1 LLDIKIFNFFSKKE
15 CQNYVM
21 TTKIFQVGSKVIEA
35 HEVLPL
41 LSRYQLMPRF
51 VRNII
56 LDQAIADISCTEEE
70 RQTAI
75 EEFCQQQQLTS
86 IQAREAWLLHQGITL
101 EQMED
106 LAVRPVLLEKFKI
119 ATWGRK
125 VDSYFMTRKTTLDQV
140 VYSLIRTKDMG
151 LAQEIYFRIQ
161 EGEQSFAELAR
172 EYSQGSEAQ
181 TGGLLGP
188 VPLSQPHPAISKLLS
203 VSKPGQLWSPRP
215 LAEWFVI
222 IRLEKLLPAQ
232 LDQSM
237 RRRLL
242 DELFETWLQEQIQQV
257 SPLQL
262 I

>member
-1 LLDIKIFNFFSKKE
+1 
-15 CQNYVM
+15 M
-21 TTKIFQVGSKVIEA
+21 TTKIFQVGNKVIEA

-41 LSRYQLMPRF
+41 LSRYQLMPKF
-51 VRNII
+51 VRNIV
-56 LDQAIADISCTEEE
+56 LDQAIADTSCTEEE

-75 EEFCQQQQLTS
+75 EEFCQQHQLTS
-86 IQAREAWLLHQGITL
+86 TQAREAWLLHQGMSI

>member
-1 LLDIKIFNFFSKKE
+1 
-15 CQNYVM
+15 M
-21 TTKIFQVGSKVIEA
+21 TQILQIGNKVIQADEI
-35 HEVLPL
+35 LPL
-41 LSRYQLMPRF
+41 LSRYQLMPQLL
-51 VRNII
+51 RNII
-56 LDQAIADISCTEEE
+56 IDSAIADITCTDEE

-75 EEFCQQQQLTS
+75 KDFCQQQQIPTP
-86 IQAREAWLLHQGITL
+86 QAQEAWLQKQKMTV

-125 VDSYFMTRKTTLDQV
+125 VDTYFMSRKTTLDQV

-161 EGEQSFAELAR
+161 EGEQSFAQLAR

-181 TGGLLGP
+181 TDGLLGP

-242 DELFETWLQEQIQQV
+242 NELFETWLQEQIQQV
-257 SPLQL
+257 NPL
-262 I
+262 

>member
-1 LLDIKIFNFFSKKE
+1 MATQILQIGN
-15 CQNYVM
+15 
-21 TTKIFQVGSKVIEA
+21 KVIQD

-41 LSRYQLMPRF
+41 LSRYQLMPQF

-56 LDQAIADISCTEEE
+56 LDQAIADIAYTEEE
-70 RQTAI
+70 QKTAI
-75 EEFCQQQQLTS
+75 KEFVAHHQLTS
-86 IQAREAWLLHQGITL
+86 PQAREAWLQKQGMTL
-101 EQMED
+101 EQMQD
-106 LAVRPVLLEKFKI
+106 LAMRPVLLEKFKT

-125 VDSYFMTRKTTLDQV
+125 VDSYFMTRKTSLDQV
-140 VYSLIRTKDMG
+140 VYSLLRTKDIG
-151 LAQEIYFRIQ
+151 LAQELYFRIQ
-161 EGEQSFAELAR
+161 EGEQSFTELAR
-172 EYSQGSEAQ
+172 EHSQGAEAQ

-188 VPLSQPHPAISKLLS
+188 VPLSQPHPAIGKLLS

-257 SPLQL
+257 NLRQFVQVKAEAS
-262 I
+262 

>member
-1 LLDIKIFNFFSKKE
+1 
-15 CQNYVM
+15 M
-21 TTKIFQVGSKVIEA
+21 TQILQIGNKVIQA
-35 HEVLPL
+35 DQILPL
-41 LSRYQLMPRF
+41 LSRYQLMPQF
-51 VRNII
+51 LRNLII
-56 LDQAIADISCTEEE
+56 DSAIADITCTDEE

-75 EEFCQQQQLTS
+75 QEFCQQQQIPTP
-86 IQAREAWLLHQGITL
+86 QAQEAWLQKQKMTL
-101 EQMED
+101 AQMED

-125 VDSYFMTRKTTLDQV
+125 VDTYFMSRKTTLDQV

-161 EGEQSFAELAR
+161 EGEQSFAHLAR

-181 TGGLLGP
+181 TDGLLGP

-242 DELFETWLQEQIQQV
+242 NELFETWLQEQIQQV
-257 SPLQL
+257 NPL
-262 I
+262 

>member
-1 LLDIKIFNFFSKKE
+1 
-15 CQNYVM
+15 M
-21 TTKIFQVGSKVIEA
+21 TTKIFQVGNKVIEA

-41 LSRYQLMPRF
+41 LSRYQLMPKF

-56 LDQAIADISCTEEE
+56 LDQAIADMSCTEEE

-75 EEFCQQQQLTS
+75 EEFCQQHQLTS
-86 IQAREAWLLHQGITL
+86 TQAREAWLLHQGITL

>member
-1 LLDIKIFNFFSKKE
+1 
-15 CQNYVM
+15 M
-21 TTKIFQVGSKVIEA
+21 TTQILQIGNKVIQTDEI
-35 HEVLPL
+35 LPL
-41 LSRYQLMPRF
+41 LSRYQLMPQF
-51 VRNII
+51 LRNII
-56 LDQAIADISCTEEE
+56 IDQAIADITCTEEE

-75 EEFCQQQQLTS
+75 KGFCQQQQITS
-86 IQAREAWLLHQGITL
+86 AQTREAWLQKQSMTL

-106 LAVRPVLLEKFKI
+106 LAVRPMLLEKFKI

-125 VDSYFMTRKTTLDQV
+125 VDTYFMSRKTTLDQV

-172 EYSQGSEAQ
+172 EYSQGAEAQ
-181 TGGLLGP
+181 TDGLLGP
-188 VPLSQPHPAISKLLS
+188 VPLSQPHPAIAKLLS

-242 DELFETWLQEQIQQV
+242 DELFETWLQDQTQQV
-257 SPLQL
+257 NSL
-262 I
+262 

>member
-1 LLDIKIFNFFSKKE
+1 
-15 CQNYVM
+15 M
-21 TTKIFQVGSKVIEA
+21 TTQILQIGNKVIQADEI
-35 HEVLPL
+35 LPL
-41 LSRYQLMPRF
+41 LSRYQLMPQF
-51 VRNII
+51 LRNII
-56 LDQAIADISCTEEE
+56 IDQAIADITCTDEE
-70 RQTAI
+70 RHTAI
-75 EEFCQQQQLTS
+75 KEFCQQQQITS
-86 IQAREAWLLHQGITL
+86 PQAQEAWLQKQKMTL
-101 EQMED
+101 AQMED
-106 LAVRPVLLEKFKI
+106 LALRSVLLEKFKI

-125 VDSYFMTRKTTLDQV
+125 VDTYFMSRKTTLDQV

-161 EGEQSFAELAR
+161 EGEQSFAQLAR

-181 TGGLLGP
+181 TDGLLGP
-188 VPLSQPHPAISKLLS
+188 VPLSQPHPAIAKLLS

-242 DELFETWLQEQIQQV
+242 NELFETWLQEQIQQV
-257 SPLQL
+257 NPL
-262 I
+262 